1 MVHADKSPHYLHDD
15 IFDTK
20 LYSKLTDF
28 SSAMDSFDSSFL
40 IRDFH
45 NQSSSLQELKPLEP
59 TDYNLNVSPDTSI
72 SHNDIM
78 SSECSVGL
86 DQHLYSGPIISDTLL
101 GHGGTP
107 EPVSTTGSPTNL
119 SGNISI
125 KQEETESFLGADTIE
140 DLASVIGGSN
150 TDWVSQQ
157 PQSNAYAT
165 QISDLP
171 ESSVS
176 YEDWLLNNGNDVPDQ
191 PSSSTNLS
199 LDLSYIDIQ
208 SPQPSSNSVHSTV
221 DYSPN
226 QHHSLGHHVNL
237 QPLNNSI
244 QELLA
249 ASTVN
254 INNNIYLQT
263 FPSSDDSFQKSQPIL
278 YNKLTQPQK
287 DTISSLNS
295 SLLKNDPIF
304 ARNSFYHKE
313 ALPHMADSTNFG
325 VSTTDDIL
333 SSQYDQR
340 YQDYTQL
347 GSPDSDLSSTQLGYE
362 FGELKSKNRNRV
374 NKSSKIPTIRTEGT
388 KEKPMHHCTVCQRGF
403 LNKSNIKV
411 HLRTHTGEKPF
422 RCETCNKTFRQKAH
436 LLKHYQI
443 HKRGL

>member
-1 MVHADKSPHYLHDD
+1 MVNADKSSLNLHDD

-20 LYSKLTDF
+20 LYSRLTEF
-28 SSAMDSFDSSFL
+28 SPAMESFDSSFL

-45 NQSSSLQELKPLEP
+45 DQSSNLQELKPLEP

-78 SSECSVGL
+78 STECSVGL
-86 DQHLYSGPIISDTLL
+86 DQHLYSGPILSDTLL
-101 GHGGTP
+101 GPGGTP
-107 EPVSTTGSPTNL
+107 EQVSTTGSPPAF
-119 SGNISI
+119 SSSISI

-140 DLASVIGGSN
+140 DLASVIGSSN
-150 TDWVSQQ
+150 NDWVSA
-157 PQSNAYAT
+157 PTQSNAYAS
-165 QISDLP
+165 QIADLP

-176 YEDWLLNNGNDVPDQ
+176 YEDWLLNNGKDVPDQ
-191 PSSSTNLS
+191 PSSSTGLS

-208 SPQPSSNSVHSTV
+208 SPQSSTNPVHSTM

-226 QHHSLGHHVNL
+226 QHHSLGQHVHL
-237 QPLNNSI
+237 QPINNSI
-244 QELLA
+244 HELLA

-263 FPSSDDSFQKSQPIL
+263 FPSSDDTYQKTQPIL

-295 SLLKNDPIF
+295 SLLKADPIF
-304 ARNSFYHKE
+304 GRNSFYHKDT
-313 ALPHMADSTNFG
+313 LPHMADSTNFG

-333 SSQYDQR
+333 SSHYDQR
-340 YQDYTQL
+340 YLDHTQL

-362 FGELKSKNRNRV
+362 FGELKSKNRSRM
-374 NKSSKIPTIRTEGT
+374 NKSSKVPTIRTEGT